1 MSKLSDRAWAK
12 GELYHSIC
20 LAWIGVCV
28 WLIGIQ
34 LDVFATLQMAVLT
47 YGLADLVMLGCI
59 MSLVL
64 AVAAAVRSWELRRVI
79 AAREEA
85 QAQAQVLAR
94 HDVLTGLANRRVLRE
109 AIASGEGGHHALM
122 LVDLDRF
129 KPVNDV
135 HGHPAGDAVLCEVSS
150 RLTKLAQQRGVV
162 ARLGGDEFALFLP
175 RRDHHE
181 VMRTAQQIITTLS
194 MPYDIGGMQVT
205 IGATVG
211 VALSPDDG
219 TDASSLLR
227 CADIALYRGKKEGR
241 NTFRFFEAGMDDELK
256 ARAALEAE
264 LRDAIANGEIRP
276 HYQPLVSLETQE
288 LLGFEILS
296 RWYHP
301 ARGVLAPDSFIDI
314 AEDTGLITELSYG
327 VLREA
332 CLDAKS
338 WPAHLRLA
346 LNISPYQLRDR
357 ALPQRLLAIL
367 TETGFSAGRFEV
379 EITETALATD
389 LETARIALTSL
400 QNCGVKIA
408 LDDFGTGYSSLY
420 HLRELRFDKI
430 KIDRSFVQALNRD
443 RDSTKIVDAIINLGK
458 SLGLLTTAEGIENTD
473 NRDWLKEQGCTFGQ
487 GFLFGAPMSA
497 TAIGEMLED
506 QPPRPLSR
514 LEVIDIAPRQPTR
527 AAA

>member
-1 MSKLSDRAWAK
+1 MSKTSDRAWAK
-12 GELYHSIC
+12 GELYHSVC
-20 LAWIGVCV
+20 VAWIGVCV

-34 LDVFATLQMAVLT
+34 LGLFAEFERIALT
-47 YGLADLVMLGCI
+47 YGLTEIVMLGCI
-59 MSLVL
+59 MSVVL
-64 AVAAAVRSWELRRVI
+64 AAATAVRSWELRKVI

-85 QAQAQVLAR
+85 QAEAQILAR
-94 HDVLTGLANRRVLRE
+94 HDALTGLANRRVLRE
-109 AIASGEGGHHALM
+109 AITAGEGERHAL
-122 LVDLDRF
+122 LLLDLDRF

-135 HGHPAGDAVLCEVSS
+135 HGHPAGDAVLCEVAS

-162 ARLGGDEFALFLP
+162 ARLGGDEFALLIP

-181 VMRTAQQIITTLS
+181 VMRFAQQVITTLS
-194 MPYDIGGMQVT
+194 MPYDALGTQVT
-205 IGATVG
+205 IGATAG
-211 VALSPDDG
+211 IALSPDDG
-219 TDASSLLR
+219 SDATSLLR
-227 CADIALYRGKKEGR
+227 CADVALYRGKKEGR

-264 LRDAIANGEIRP
+264 LRDAISKGEIRP
-276 HYQPLVSLETQE
+276 HYQPLVSLENQE

-301 ARGVLAPDSFIDI
+301 TRGVLPPDSFIDI
-314 AEDTGLITELSYG
+314 AEDSGLITDLCYG

-367 TETGFSAGRFEV
+367 AETGFAPGRFEV

-389 LETARIALTSL
+389 LDIARIALTSL
-400 QNCGVKIA
+400 QNSGVKIA

-430 KIDRSFVQALNRD
+430 KIDKSFVQALNQD
-443 RDSTKIVDAIINLGK
+443 QDSTKIVDAIINLGK

-487 GFLFGAPMSA
+487 GYLFGAPMSA
-497 TAIGEMLED
+497 AATGTLIENQAT
-506 QPPRPLSR
+506 PAARR
-514 LEVIDIAPRQPTR
+514 VEVIDIAPRRTR
-527 AAA
+527 IAA

>member
-1 MSKLSDRAWAK
+1 LSDRAWAK

-109 AIASGEGGHHALM
+109 AIASGEGGPHALM

-135 HGHPAGDAVLCEVSS
+135 HGHPAGDLVLCEVSS

-162 ARLGGDEFALFLP
+162 ARLGGDEFALFIP

-194 MPYDIGGMQVT
+194 MPYDIGGIQVT

-211 VALSPDDG
+211 VALTPDDG

-264 LRDAIANGEIRP
+264 LREAIANGEIRP

-301 ARGVLAPDSFIDI
+301 TRGVLSPDSFIDI
-314 AEDTGLITELSYG
+314 AEDTGLITDLSYG

-332 CLDAKS
+332 CIDARS

-367 TETGFSAGRFEV
+367 TETGFSQAASRWRSPRRRLRR
-379 EITETALATD
+379 ISKPLAV
-389 LETARIALTSL
+389 ALTSL

-408 LDDFGTGYSSLY
+408 LDDF
-420 HLRELRFDKI
+420 
-430 KIDRSFVQALNRD
+430 RD
-443 RDSTKIVDAIINLGK
+443 RLFQPVSPARTPVRQDQDRPLVRPGLEPRPGQHEDRRRHHQPGK
-458 SLGLLTTAEGIENTD
+458 KPRPPHDRRGHRKHRQSRLAEGAGLHVRPGLPVRCADVRRSRSESCSRTSPHG
-473 NRDWLKEQGCTFGQ
+473 RSLDW
-487 GFLFGAPMSA
+487 
-497 TAIGEMLED
+497 
-506 QPPRPLSR
+506 R
-514 LEVIDIAPRQPTR
+514 
-527 AAA
+527 

>member
-1 MSKLSDRAWAK
+1 MSKSSDRSWAK
-12 GELYHSIC
+12 SELYHSIC
-20 LAWIGVCV
+20 IAWIGVCV
-28 WLIGIQ
+28 WLIGVQ
-34 LDVFATLQMAVLT
+34 LELFHRLQQAALT
-47 YGLADLVMLGCI
+47 HGLTDLVTLGCI
-59 MSLVL
+59 MSVVL
-64 AVAAAVRSWELRRVI
+64 AAATASRSWELRKVI

-85 QAQAQVLAR
+85 QNQAQILAR
-94 HDVLTGLANRRVLRE
+94 HDPLTGLSNRRVLRDS
-109 AIASGEGGHHALM
+109 IAGATGKHALL

-135 HGHPAGDAVLCEVSS
+135 HGHPAGDAVLCEVSI
-150 RLTKLAQQRGVV
+150 RLGEIVQQRGIV
-162 ARLGGDEFALFLP
+162 ARLGGDEFALFIP
-175 RRDHHE
+175 YRDHHE
-181 VMRTAQQIITTLS
+181 LMPVAQQIITSLS
-194 MPYDIGGMQVT
+194 KPFDFSTAQVN

-211 VALSPDDG
+211 IAQLPEDG
-219 TDASSLLR
+219 SDASSLLR

-264 LRDAIANGEIRP
+264 LREAIVNGEIRP
-276 HYQPLVSLETQE
+276 HYQPLVSLENQE

-301 ARGVLAPDSFIDI
+301 TRGVLSPDSFIDI
-314 AEDTGLITELSYG
+314 AEDTGLITELSYR

-346 LNISPYQLRDR
+346 LNISPYQLKDR
-357 ALPQRLLAIL
+357 TLPERLLAIL
-367 TETGFSAGRFEV
+367 TETGFAPGRFEI
-379 EITETALATD
+379 EITETALAAD
-389 LETARIALTSL
+389 LTTARIALTSL

-430 KIDRSFVQALNRD
+430 KIDKSFVQALNKD
-443 RDSTKIVDAIINLGK
+443 RDSTKIVDAIISLGK
-458 SLGLLTTAEGIENTD
+458 SLGLLTTAEGIENAD

-487 GFLFGAPMSA
+487 GYLFGRAMSA
-497 TAIGEMLED
+497 TAITELVAD
-506 QPPRPLSR
+506 NTQRAPRPMEVLDISR
-514 LEVIDIAPRQPTR
+514 AGPRK
-527 AAA
+527 AA